1 MSEATKR
8 CPVCHGDLPRVPTP
22 HYSCHVKLRATLE
35 AQISELCDALEDLMD
50 WQNGPPLSSYKWV
63 TGWGDAM
70 ATAERLLV
78 VHGRKEVTP

>member
-1 MSEATKR
+1 MSEPCLACGR
-8 CPVCHGDLPRVPTP
+8 SSADMA
-22 HYSCHVKLRATLE
+22 KLIAENETMNARIA
-35 AQISELCDALEDLMD
+35 ELLDALEELMD
-50 WQNGPPLSSYKWV
+50 WQNGPPLSSDKWV